1 MNTLPPFQHERFMKP
16 LRPLWEFITS
26 VKLTL
31 FLLAGIAIMLVAGTI
46 VETKFSTEAALAAI
60 YRSPLM
66 DALIGLLGIN
76 QVTCTIKRWPYK
88 PHQMGWLL
96 AHLGVIVILIGSIYG
111 RAGQRQGQIFLT
123 EGETT
128 DSFVSEFVQNG
139 QKATYAVPLGF
150 MLTLQK
156 FELHTY
162 PGTNMASD
170 YRSTVVATDPER
182 GREYRHTIRVNDPL
196 MLRGYVIA
204 QQSYVPGD
212 PASSVFSVLKNPGT
226 PVIFTGFTIMS
237 VGLAVIVFLKS
248 WLRKRY
254 PPHEART

>member
-1 MNTLPPFQHERFMKP
+1 MKA

-46 VETKFSTEAALAAI
+46 VETKFSTDTAMSTI

-76 QVTCTIKRWPYK
+76 QITCTIKRWPYK
-88 PHQMGWLL
+88 PHQAGWLL

-111 RAGQRQGQIFLT
+111 RAGQLEGQIFLT
-123 EGETT
+123 EGQAT
-128 DSFVSEFVQNG
+128 DTFTSEYVQNG
-139 QKATYAVPLGF
+139 QKQAYAVPLGF
-150 MLTLQK
+150 LLELEK
-156 FELHTY
+156 FELRTY
-162 PGTNMASD
+162 PGTGMASD
-170 YRSTVVATDPER
+170 YRSTVVAIDTTR
-182 GREYRHTIRVNDPL
+182 GRQYRHTIRVNDPL
-196 MLRGYVIA
+196 MLRGFVIA
-204 QQSYVPGD
+204 QQSFVPGD

-237 VGLAVIVFLKS
+237 VGLAIIVFLKP
-248 WLRKRY
+248 WLRKKY
-254 PPHEART
+254 PPHAA